1 MELQIDIQV
10 FFFTKEGYG
19 KGRQEGT
26 PEGLKLWLVQLGNGD
41 NDTKA
46 RQSVKIA
53 G

>member
-10 FFFTKEGYG
+10 FFTLYKRGVG
-19 KGRQEGT
+19 KGGT
-26 PEGLKLWLVQLGNGD
+26 PAGLKLWLVQLGNGD